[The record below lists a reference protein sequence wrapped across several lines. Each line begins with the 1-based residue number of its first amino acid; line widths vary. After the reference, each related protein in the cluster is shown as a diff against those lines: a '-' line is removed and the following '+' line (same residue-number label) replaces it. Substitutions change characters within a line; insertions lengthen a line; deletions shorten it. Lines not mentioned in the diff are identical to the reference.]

1 MRTPSRKLL
10 RLSSL
15 LLLVVL
21 LCSYASI
28 AVVQAQQQS
37 EKPGPKPV
45 WTNEDLENIR
55 GGINVVGEAKDA
67 KPSSEPKP
75 GKRAEEEAP
84 GEVCESDEWSHAVAA
99 VIEAQGTKLDDKF
112 WATRLFNNLCKSGI
126 QLDAVSGRITGDY
139 TLDDGTKIH
148 LKSGVMLR
156 SLPQAAELVASVNEQ
171 RPLIVV
177 RKGRPYVLNR
187 VDYVD
192 NVYDG
197 ISRYSISKLYLTN
210 ALTGRPTL
218 LEATAENVKDVDG
231 TLQIAVSARQ

>member
-1 MRTPSRKLL
+1 MRPPSRKSF
-10 RLSSL
+10 RLSSFL
-15 LLLVVL
+15 LLLAL
-21 LCSYASI
+21 LSSDAGV
-28 AVVQAQQQS
+28 AVVQAQQQP
-37 EKPGPKPV
+37 EKTKRI

-67 KPSSEPKP
+67 KPSSQTKP
-75 GKRAEEEAP
+75 DKRAEEEAP

-99 VIEAQGTKLDDKF
+99 VLEAQDTKLDSKY

-126 QLDAVSGRITGDY
+126 QLDAVSNRITGDY

-156 SLPQAAELVASVNEQ
+156 SLPQAAELVASVNER
-171 RPLIVV
+171 RPIIVV

-192 NVYDG
+192 NVYEG
-197 ISRYSISKLYLTN
+197 ISQYSISKLYLTN

-218 LEATAENVKDVDG
+218 LEATAENVKELDG